1 MDPLTLIVTA
11 LVTGAAAS
19 LQDTATEAV
28 KDAYHGL
35 KGMIQRRFAG
45 KPEAEVALTQAEK
58 KPEVW
63 QEPLKDALK
72 ETTADQDEEII
83 RAAEKL
89 MGLLDPQ
96 EAAAGKYNVH
106 IAGNVHGFAQ
116 GDHQHVEMNFGD
128 RTQ

>member
-11 LVTGAAAS
+11 LVTGGAAA
-19 LQDTATEAV
+19 LQDTATDAV
-28 KDAYHGL
+28 KDAYRGL
-35 KGMIQRRFAG
+35 KGLIQRRFAG

-72 ETTADQDEEII
+72 ESRADQDEEIVS
-83 RAAEKL
+83 AAQKL

-96 EAAAGKYNVH
+96 QASAGKYNVQ
-106 IAGNVHGFAQ
+106 IAGNVQGFAQ
-116 GDHQHVEMNFGD
+116 GDYQHVEMNFGEKS
-128 RTQ
+128 

>member
-11 LVTGAAAS
+11 LVTGATAA
-19 LQDTATEAV
+19 LKDTATEAV

-45 KPEAEVALTQAEK
+45 KPEAEMALTQAEK

-83 RAAEKL
+83 TAAQKL

-96 EAAAGKYNVH
+96 QAAAGKYNVQ
-106 IAGNVHGFAQ
+106 IAGNVQGLAQ
-116 GDHQHVEMNFGD
+116 GDYQHVEMNFGEKD
-128 RTQ
+128 